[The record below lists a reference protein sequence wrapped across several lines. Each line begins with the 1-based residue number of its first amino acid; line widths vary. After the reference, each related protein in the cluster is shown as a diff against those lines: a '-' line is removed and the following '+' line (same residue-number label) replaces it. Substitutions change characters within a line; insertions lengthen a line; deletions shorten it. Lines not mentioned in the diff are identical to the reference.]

1 MGLQLIPAELIL
13 EQELPAAQTIY
24 QLGLSNRLQLRQ
36 MANITVQ
43 STIRRYQK
51 ATTKIQKKILA
62 IGNSSEARVGRL
74 SGLLGEIEK
83 EIRILNEGIIR
94 DIESTAERALR
105 ESVRQAAQN
114 AGPFAQAVRGPL
126 TGASPTSMQGQ
137 FNILVNQ
144 VEKAFR
150 AVPKGIQLSD
160 RIWNTHSI
168 TLSKMRNLMV
178 NGYLEGL
185 TSNELARQIRGFLH
199 LPNVDMRRNV
209 WKQFFKDNPPGPG
222 MYKSAAKNTERVIRT
237 EVNRA
242 YRLGTT
248 AYASNKEWVQAVKW
262 NLVPAHECCDIC
274 NEIATFNDGLYDPAE
289 VPDTPHP
296 NCLCFLTIE
305 PKPEFVNELLLDT
318 SHRGDILLG

>member
-126 TGASPTSMQGQ
+126 AGASPTSMQGQ

-168 TLSKMRNLMV
+168 TLIKMRNLRATGVVTGECSSATLWPFAACHRRFVTPFSVLLFHPMRWQSEENV
-178 NGYLEGL
+178 GLAEAAEWARHFGHLEQEMDNLLAELFGISIDDMNQWINPGRYF
-185 TSNELARQIRGFLH
+185 TGRELAEAGLVELVELDQLPSFLRNGA
-199 LPNVDMRRNV
+199 PMRRSAGKV
-209 WKQFFKDNPPGPG
+209 RAAPG
-222 MYKSAAKNTERVIRT
+222 
-237 EVNRA
+237 
-242 YRLGTT
+242 
-248 AYASNKEWVQAVKW
+248 
-262 NLVPAHECCDIC
+262 
-274 NEIATFNDGLYDPAE
+274 
-289 VPDTPHP
+289 
-296 NCLCFLTIE
+296 
-305 PKPEFVNELLLDT
+305 
-318 SHRGDILLG
+318 